1 MKFKNTPRLTC
12 LLLILSGWIALFG
25 GVTFFMK
32 IIEINSPT
40 YGLKQVFVDDEDF
53 DRINKFKWTLKKSHN
68 TFYARRSSKS
78 PTWILMHREIINVDD
93 KSIHY
98 DHVDTNGLNNQKI
111 NLRRCNHS
119 QNGANKPSLKGSS
132 SVYKGVCFRPKRNKY
147 QAAIQ
152 IRGSVKF
159 LGMFFNEIDAAKAYD
174 NAAKIH
180 HGEFANLNFK

>member
-119 QNGANKPSLKGSS
+119 QSHIETSTGGEVRVNIFNDTIKPTLTLAVEQVKELYKLRELK
-132 SVYKGVCFRPKRNKY
+132 
-147 QAAIQ
+147 
-152 IRGSVKF
+152 
-159 LGMFFNEIDAAKAYD
+159 
-174 NAAKIH
+174 
-180 HGEFANLNFK
+180 